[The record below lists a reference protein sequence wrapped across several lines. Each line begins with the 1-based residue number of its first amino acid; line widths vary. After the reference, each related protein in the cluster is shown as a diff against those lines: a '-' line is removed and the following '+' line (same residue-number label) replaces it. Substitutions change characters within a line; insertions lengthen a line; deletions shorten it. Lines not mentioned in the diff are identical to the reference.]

1 MNSYLYQCLSDENEM
16 FDCIKLSYNYDI
28 EYFYLC
34 KENNVKF
41 CVYLYSVMYFLI
53 KSTWNFS
60 FVAIIIFVLSFAFFK
75 PYPVAL
81 YSKHVLKLLR

>member
-34 KENNVKF
+34 KENNLKF
-41 CVYLYSVMYFLI
+41 NRYSVIYFPI
-53 KSTWNFS
+53 QSTWNFS

-81 YSKHVLKLLR
+81 YSNNVLKL

>member
-34 KENNVKF
+34 KANNLGFNRYIYIV
-41 CVYLYSVMYFLI
+41 
-53 KSTWNFS
+53 
-60 FVAIIIFVLSFAFFK
+60 
-75 PYPVAL
+75 
-81 YSKHVLKLLR
+81 